1 MLTQE
6 VNLLRTKLR
15 KLHEP
20 SPSMSLGSYVDLCHT
35 LRTECIEA
43 IKLHS
48 STTDDDFG
56 KLAHFVYRIGATR
69 EAANKV
75 VEAMIRVP
83 SLQRISRIQTIST
96 PQVVKKTISPT
107 CMSPHEVFYG
117 VLKKTSPNVPLKF
130 QQAFLKLYH
139 LDSLP
144 TRPIYNHMA
153 SKETVVTRVHAELQ
167 IADKFARSQAINF
180 VDNDKYIGCSKPAC
194 YFCYT
199 WLCLHTQG
207 YSEPATHC
215 KVIPGCRGPDD
226 ELNDAG
232 VDVMISMYRKISR
245 QVGQDIFAFLEKN
258 TPPPRVPYMS
268 TDAGSRAPSRMSGFQ
283 E

>member
-1 MLTQE
+1 
-6 VNLLRTKLR
+6 
-15 KLHEP
+15 
-20 SPSMSLGSYVDLCHT
+20 MSLGNYVDLCYT
-35 LRTECIEA
+35 QRVECIDA
-43 IKLHS
+43 IKLHPRN
-48 STTDDDFG
+48 TDDDFS

-75 VEAMIRVP
+75 VEAMIHVP
-83 SLQRISRIQTIST
+83 SLQKISRLQIVRT
-96 PQVVKKTISPT
+96 PEIVKKTISPA

-117 VLKKTSPNVPLKF
+117 VLEEINPNDPLEF
-130 QQAFLKLYH
+130 QQAFLRLFH

-144 TRPIYNHMA
+144 TRPIHNHMA
-153 SKETVVTRVHAELQ
+153 SRETIVTRIHAELQ

-215 KVIPGCRGPDD
+215 KVIHGCREPDD

-232 VDVMISMYRKISR
+232 ADVMISMYSKISR
-245 QVGQDIFAFLEKN
+245 QVGQDIFAFLEKD

>member
-6 VNLLRTKLR
+6 VNLLRTKLK

-96 PQVVKKTISPT
+96 PQVVKKTISPS

-117 VLKKTSPNVPLKF
+117 VLKETSPNVPLKF
-130 QQAFLKLYH
+130 QQAFLQLYH

-144 TRPIYNHMA
+144 TRPIYNHMV
-153 SKETVVTRVHAELQ
+153 SKETVVTRIHAELQ

-180 VDNDKYIGCSKPAC
+180 VDDDKYIGCSKPAC
-194 YFCYT
+194 YFCYN

-215 KVIPGCRGPDD
+215 KVIPGCRGPDY

-232 VDVMISMYRKISR
+232 TDVMISMYSKISR
-245 QVGQDIFAFLEKN
+245 QVGQDIFAFLEKD

-268 TDAGSRAPSRMSGFQ
+268 TDAGSRAPSRMSGF
-283 E
+283 